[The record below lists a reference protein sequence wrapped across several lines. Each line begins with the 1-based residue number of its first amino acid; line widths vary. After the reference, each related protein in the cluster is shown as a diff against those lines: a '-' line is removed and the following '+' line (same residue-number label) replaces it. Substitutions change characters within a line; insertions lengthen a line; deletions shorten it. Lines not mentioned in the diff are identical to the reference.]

1 MEKDIDENY
10 EYRRLDPADFEGVYT
25 PEEVALNG
33 RLYEACRKAEPDV
46 AWIEELLK
54 QGADPL
60 GPIAES
66 GWDVLDHIYG
76 ELVMD
81 SLFDDDIDL
90 PQITELFLKHG
101 MDVASPR
108 IPYDND
114 NSLHVLRYLPE
125 KESSLPTLKILLD
138 HGVDADA
145 VGEFW
150 GRFIFG
156 ELNYYH
162 EDPNDEEWHDRF
174 VYAMK
179 MIMLIASYDHII
191 DNDEYLR
198 ELICCQHNRYDLHKF
213 RAWDGYE
220 YVFDTSRCDRHP
232 QLHRCVIRIYEKE
245 NGTEVWRIG
254 VSLRPEEYM

>member
-1 MEKDIDENY
+1 MTDEQK
-10 EYRRLDPADFEGVYT
+10 EEQGYRLLDPADFEGAYT
-25 PEEVALNG
+25 PEEIALNG
-33 RLYEACRKAEPDV
+33 RLYEACRKAELDV
-46 AWIEELLK
+46 ALIEELLK

-60 GPIAES
+60 GPIAAS
-66 GWDVLDHIYG
+66 GWDVLYHIYG
-76 ELVMD
+76 ELVID
-81 SLFDDDIDL
+81 SLLDDEIKL
-90 PQITELFLKHG
+90 AQITELFLKHG

-114 NSLHVLRYLPE
+114 NSLHVLRFLPE
-125 KESSLPTLKILLD
+125 KENSLLTLKMLLD
-138 HGVDADA
+138 YGVDADA

-156 ELNYYH
+156 ELNCYH

-174 VYAMK
+174 VCGMK

-191 DNDEYLR
+191 DNDENLR
-198 ELICCQHNRYDLHKF
+198 ELICCQHNSYDLHKF
-213 RAWDGYE
+213 RAWDDYE
-220 YVFDTSRCDRHP
+220 YVFDTSRCDRYP
-232 QLHRCVIRIYEKE
+232 ELRRCVIRIYEKE